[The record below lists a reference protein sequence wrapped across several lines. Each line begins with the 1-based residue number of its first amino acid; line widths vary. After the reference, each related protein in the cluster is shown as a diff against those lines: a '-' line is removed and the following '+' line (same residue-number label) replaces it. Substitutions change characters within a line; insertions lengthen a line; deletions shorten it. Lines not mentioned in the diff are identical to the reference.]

1 MGDKPHF
8 AGKIPVLDTHLLMK
22 EFWSPRPLL
31 LGEVTEILLKI
42 PEETLVVV
50 TADWVEPV
58 LW

>member
-1 MGDKPHF
+1 MGDKSHF

-22 EFWSPRPLL
+22 EFWSPRPVL
-31 LGEVTEILLKI
+31 LGEVMEILLKI
-42 PEETLVVV
+42 LEETLIIV

>member
-8 AGKIPVLDTHLLMK
+8 AGKIPVLDTHLLIK
-22 EFWSPRPLL
+22 EILSRRPLL
-31 LGEVTEILLKI
+31 LGGVMEILLKI
-42 PEETLVVV
+42 PEETLVIV